1 MQSFKTLGLP
11 APLLSSLEQVKFVTP
26 TPIQAQAIPLALA
39 GKDIM
44 GSAQT
49 GTGKT
54 LAFVLPALTHLL
66 KNPLSAA
73 LILVPTRE
81 LAQQVMQAV
90 HQIQQYLPRNTGAR
104 TALLIGGAAYATQFR
119 SLNARPRLIVGTPG
133 RVMDH
138 IERGSLQAAGID
150 LLVLDETDR
159 MLDIGFGI
167 QIEEIMKYLAKKRQT
182 LMFSATF
189 PAPMMRLAEKY
200 LYHPER
206 VSIGQTSTPVSLL
219 TQDVKQLGE
228 SEKYT
233 YLVSELA
240 KREGSIIVFVSTKI
254 GADQLAKQLFQQ
266 EGHQAIALHGDLK
279 QYQREKVTN
288 NFRKGR
294 YRILVA
300 TDVAARGLDIPHI
313 QHVINYDLPQVAE
326 DYIHR
331 IGRTARAGAKGFA
344 LCLVTPSDRRKW
356 HAIQMLLNPRAA
368 TSAHAH
374 AAPSSRRPMNKA
386 GKPGHKPSHA
396 PGGHKS
402 EFKADRKPGSK
413 PTAHWFS
420 GKPSGSSSSG
430 KPTGGD
436 RSRGDGAAG
445 RQRRRAKPAGA
456 RRASHA

>member
-420 GKPSGSSSSG
+420 SSG